1 MIELVAILLQFF
13 VFLIIF
19 SFPLNPR
26 SLNKL
31 IKPNGNTLNY
41 IDCHAVNIFIF
52 INILLIA
59 SFFNI
64 HLSYLFLFFFS
75 ISIICLIIRR
85 KEYFSMINR
94 KNFTK
99 FIFFFIIT
107 ISIFISVSH
116 NTKLV
121 WDGFHWIT
129 KALVFFN
136 NEPIQ
141 NLKYSDMEMYP
152 HLGGYIWAFFWKN
165 SLLEYEYFGRLFY
178 AYIHI
183 ISIFTIFNIAKFKSE
198 NLIYLL
204 IFSMVILTYDPF
216 LLGGYQEY
224 LIFSTLLIASRFI
237 TTVNFNKN
245 VEYNR
250 IFLILFIMSSML
262 WFKDEGLFYF
272 LIFGSLLIFLQKS
285 TLKGKLITISIILFT
300 IYIQYYLQKNII
312 GIYNFNAEFLGQE
325 FIAQISDLR
334 FMLLKIFTITKHFII
349 AFIKYPL
356 WIIILFSLLFVKIFS
371 NKESLN
377 LKYFF
382 YAFILN
388 ILFVYAIYINDPLEY
403 EWLLSVTIDRVLF
416 QTSGF
421 YASIFILILNKNKTI
436 SFNFK

>member
-1 MIELVAILLQFF
+1 MIELVGVFLQFC

-85 KEYFSMINR
+85 KEYFSIINR

-183 ISIFTIFNIAKFKSE
+183 ISIFTIFNIAKFRSE

-245 VEYNR
+245 AEYNR

-285 TLKGKLITISIILFT
+285 TLKGKLITIFIILFT
-300 IYIQYYLQKNII
+300 IYTQYYLQKNII
-312 GIYNFNAEFLGQE
+312 GVFAFHAEFLSQE
-325 FIAQISDLR
+325 FFAQISDFR

-356 WIIILFSLLFVKIFS
+356 WIIVLFSLLFVKIFS
-371 NKESLN
+371 KKESLN

-388 ILFVYAIYINDPLEY
+388 ILLVYAIYVHDILEVEY
-403 EWLLSVTIDRVLF
+403 ILSVTIDRVLF

-421 YASIFILILNKNKTI
+421 YASVFILILNKNK
-436 SFNFK
+436 KLA

>member
-1 MIELVAILLQFF
+1 MIELIGVFLQFF
-13 VFLIIF
+13 VFLVIF
-19 SFPLNPR
+19 SFPLNPK

-31 IKPNGNTLNY
+31 IKPDGNTLNY

-75 ISIICLIIRR
+75 ISIIFLIIRR
-85 KEYFSMINR
+85 KEYFSIINR

-141 NLKYSDMEMYP
+141 NLQYSDMPMYP

-312 GIYNFNAEFLGQE
+312 GIYSFNAEFLGQE

-403 EWLLSVTIDRVLF
+403 EWLLSVTIDRVLY

-421 YASIFILILNKNKTI
+421 YVSIFILILNKNKTI
-436 SFNFK
+436 SSNF

>member
-1 MIELVAILLQFF
+1 MIELIAIFLQFCIF
-13 VFLIIF
+13 FIIF
-19 SFPLNPR
+19 SFPFNPKN
-26 SLNKL
+26 LNKL
-31 IKPNGNTLNY
+31 VNTKIHSFNY
-41 IDCHAVNIFIF
+41 IDCHAINIIIF
-52 INILLIA
+52 INILLIT
-59 SFFNI
+59 SFLKI
-64 HLSYLFLFFFS
+64 HLNHVFIALFLTSIFFLIKRKNEYLSIINQKNLIKFFS
-75 ISIICLIIRR
+75 
-85 KEYFSMINR
+85 
-94 KNFTK
+94 
-99 FIFFFIIT
+99 FFII
-107 ISIFISVSH
+107 IIAMFIDAAFEPR
-116 NTKLV
+116 LE
-121 WDGFHWIT
+121 WDGHHWIQ

>member
-52 INILLIA
+52 INILLIV

-85 KEYFSMINR
+85 KEYFSIINR

-141 NLKYSDMEMYP
+141 NLQYSDMPMYP

-183 ISIFTIFNIAKFKSE
+183 ISIFTIFNIAKFRSE

-204 IFSMVILTYDPF
+204 IFSLVILTYDPF

-224 LIFSTLLIASRFI
+224 LIFSTLLIIFLLL
-237 TTVNFNKN
+237 FNKS
-245 VEYNR
+245 
-250 IFLILFIMSSML
+250 ILYSGIANSAFA
-262 WFKDEGLFYF
+262 E
-272 LIFGSLLIFLQKS
+272 
-285 TLKGKLITISIILFT
+285 ISI
-300 IYIQYYLQKNII
+300 
-312 GIYNFNAEFLGQE
+312 
-325 FIAQISDLR
+325 
-334 FMLLKIFTITKHFII
+334 LK
-349 AFIKYPL
+349 P
-356 WIIILFSLLFVKIFS
+356 
-371 NKESLN
+371 
-377 LKYFF
+377 YFF
-382 YAFILN
+382 
-388 ILFVYAIYINDPLEY
+388 
-403 EWLLSVTIDRVLF
+403 W
-416 QTSGF
+416 
-421 YASIFILILNKNKTI
+421 K
-436 SFNFK
+436 

>member
-1 MIELVAILLQFF
+1 MIELVGVFLQFC

-85 KEYFSMINR
+85 KEYFSIINR

-107 ISIFISVSH
+107 ISIFISVSY

-183 ISIFTIFNIAKFKSE
+183 ISIFTIFNIAKFRSE

-245 VEYNR
+245 AEYNR

-285 TLKGKLITISIILFT
+285 TLKGKLITIFIILFT
-300 IYIQYYLQKNII
+300 IYTQYYLQKNII
-312 GIYNFNAEFLGQE
+312 GVFAFHAEFLSQE
-325 FIAQISDLR
+325 FFAQISDFR

-356 WIIILFSLLFVKIFS
+356 WIMVLFSLLFVKIFS
-371 NKESLN
+371 KKESLN

-388 ILFVYAIYINDPLEY
+388 ILLVYAIYVHDILEVEY
-403 EWLLSVTIDRVLF
+403 ILSVTIDRVLF

-421 YASIFILILNKNKTI
+421 YASVFILILNKNK
-436 SFNFK
+436 KLA

>member
-1 MIELVAILLQFF
+1 MIELIGVFLQFF
-13 VFLIIF
+13 VFLVIF
-19 SFPLNPR
+19 SFPLNPK

-31 IKPNGNTLNY
+31 IKPDGNTLNY

-75 ISIICLIIRR
+75 ISIIFLIIRR
-85 KEYFSMINR
+85 KEYFSIINR

-107 ISIFISVSH
+107 ISIFISVSY

-183 ISIFTIFNIAKFKSE
+183 ISIFTIFNIAKFRSE

-312 GIYNFNAEFLGQE
+312 GIYSFNAEFLGQE

-334 FMLLKIFTITKHFII
+334 FMLLKVFTITKHFII

-403 EWLLSVTIDRVLF
+403 EWLLSVTIDRVLY

-421 YASIFILILNKNKTI
+421 YVSIFILILNKNKTI
-436 SFNFK
+436 SSNF